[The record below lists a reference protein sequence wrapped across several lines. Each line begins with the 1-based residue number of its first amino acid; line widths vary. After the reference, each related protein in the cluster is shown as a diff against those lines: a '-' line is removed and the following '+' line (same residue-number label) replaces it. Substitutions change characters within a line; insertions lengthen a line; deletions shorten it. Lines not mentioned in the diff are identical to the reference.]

1 MTKAG
6 ITDRVLLLLAVLLAS
21 YQVVVGI
28 EGLPSNA
35 IISYT
40 LGFGALL
47 IAGLLI
53 FILGLEA
60 MDNQYVA
67 VVSTIVPLSLSAGL
81 VAEYFPRFTVTY
93 SIFACIAFVFVL
105 LTRFFTSAR
114 IATIT
119 LVSIHSIAGLLIFL
133 LPLWLAASG
142 IASPGFILV
151 GIAGGLIGA
160 YGLVLSF
167 LRMDH
172 PLISPQVTM
181 RVFPPLLAV
190 VTAAFV
196 FGFVF

>member
-1 MTKAG
+1 MRKVSIA
-6 ITDRVLLLLAVLLAS
+6 DRVLLLLAVLLAS

-28 EGLPSNA
+28 EGLPSIA
-35 IISYT
+35 ITSFT

-53 FILGLEA
+53 FILGFEA

-67 VVSTIVPLSLSAGL
+67 VVSTIIPLSLSAGL
-81 VAEYFPRFTVTY
+81 IAEYFPQFTIVY
-93 SIFACIAFVFVL
+93 IIFACIAFVLVL
-105 LTRFFTSAR
+105 LTRFFTSPR

-119 LVSIHSIAGLLIFL
+119 LVGVHGIAGLLIL
-133 LPLWLAASG
+133 VLPLWLAARGS
-142 IASPGFILV
+142 ASPGFILV

-160 YGLVLSF
+160 YGLILSF

-172 PLISPQVTM
+172 PLIAQEITI
-181 RVFPPLLAV
+181 RIFPPLMLV

-196 FGFVF
+196 AGFAF

>member
-1 MTKAG
+1 MRKLGAA
-6 ITDRVLLLLAVLLAS
+6 DRVLLLLAVLLAS

-28 EGLPSNA
+28 EGLQSIA
-35 IISYT
+35 ITSYT

-53 FILGLEA
+53 FILGFEV

-67 VVSTIVPLSLSAGL
+67 AVSTIVPLSLSTGL
-81 VAEYFPRFTVTY
+81 VVEYFPRFTIPYV
-93 SIFACIAFVFVL
+93 IFACVAFAFVL
-105 LTRFFTSAR
+105 LTRFFASPQA
-114 IATIT
+114 ATIT
-119 LVSIHSIAGLLIFL
+119 LVGVHGIAGLLIFL

-142 IASPGFILV
+142 IASPGFTLV

-172 PLISPQVTM
+172 PLIPKEVTM
-181 RVFPPLLAV
+181 QVFPPLLLV

-196 FGFVF
+196 AGFAF

>member
-1 MTKAG
+1 MRKAG
-6 ITDRVLLLLAVLLAS
+6 IVDRALLLLAVLLAS

-28 EGLPSNA
+28 EGLPSIA
-35 IISYT
+35 VASYT

-53 FILGLEA
+53 FILGFEA

-81 VAEYFPRFTVTY
+81 VAEYFLRFAVAY
-93 SIFACIAFVFVL
+93 IIFASIAFLLVL
-105 LTRFFTSAR
+105 LTRFFTSPR
-114 IATIT
+114 TATIT
-119 LVSIHSIAGLLIFL
+119 LVGVHGIAGLLIFL
-133 LPLWLAASG
+133 LPLWLAARR

-172 PLISPQVTM
+172 PLISPQATM
-181 RVFPPLLAV
+181 RIFPPLLAA

-196 FGFVF
+196 VGFIF